1 MIEEITV
8 SEKIMLLEDD
18 ENLGTSLKKFI
29 QDEGY
34 QVDLARNLEE
44 ARTKKIDDY
53 DLMILDW
60 MLPDGQGVDYLKD
73 VRAKTNA
80 IPVIMLTARTELI
93 DKVIGLESGANDYV
107 TKPFEPRELVA
118 RIRAQLRLSNA
129 SGAEKE
135 SDGKVEVAELMIDK
149 NQREIF
155 FGGKAVEMTKMEFDF
170 ITLLA
175 EHPNRAF
182 SRDEILNKVWGYEH
196 YPTTRTVDTH
206 VLQLRQKTR
215 DDLIETVRGVGYR
228 LRFNG

>member
-1 MIEEITV
+1 M

-34 QVDLARNLEE
+34 QVDLAKNLEE

-60 MLPDGQGVDYLKD
+60 MLPDGQGVDYLKE

-129 SGAEKE
+129 SGGSEKE

-149 NQREIF
+149 NQREVF

>member
-1 MIEEITV
+1 M

-18 ENLGTSLKKFI
+18 DNLGLSLRKFI

-34 QVDLARNLEE
+34 EVDLARNLEE
-44 ARTKKIDDY
+44 ARSKKIEDY

-60 MLPDGQGVDYLKD
+60 MLPDGQGIDYLKE
-73 VRAKTNA
+73 VRAKTNSVP
-80 IPVIMLTARTELI
+80 IIMLTARAELI

-118 RIRAQLRLSNA
+118 RIRAQLRLSSANG
-129 SGAEKE
+129 SEKDTE
-135 SDGKVEVAELMIDK
+135 SKIELGDLVIDK
-149 NQREIF
+149 HQREVF
-155 FGGKAVEMTKMEFDF
+155 FAGKTVEMTKMEFDF
-170 ITLLA
+170 LKLLA

>member
-1 MIEEITV
+1 M
-8 SEKIMLLEDD
+8 SERIMLLEDD
-18 ENLGTSLKKFI
+18 ENLGLSLRKFI

-44 ARTKKIDDY
+44 ARTKKIEDY

-60 MLPDGQGVDYLKD
+60 MLPDGQGVDYLKE
-73 VRAKTNA
+73 VRSKTNA
-80 IPVIMLTARTELI
+80 VPVIMLTARAELI

-118 RIRAQLRLSNA
+118 RIRAQLRLSSAN
-129 SGAEKE
+129 GGEKE
-135 SDGKVEVAELMIDK
+135 TDGKIELGDLVIDK
-149 NQREIF
+149 HQREVF
-155 FGGKAVEMTKMEFDF
+155 FGGQVVEMTKMEFDF
-170 ITLLA
+170 LKLLA
-175 EHPNRAF
+175 ENPNRAF

-228 LRFNG
+228 LRYNG